1 MVKSGIVENGQEP
14 NDYILL
20 TGRSN
25 PALAQTIADTLHKEL
40 CQPISIFADSE
51 IRVKG
56 IPNLRRRHVF
66 IIQPTSPSANDHIME
81 LLFMIDAA
89 KRASANEII
98 AVIPYFGYSRQD
110 RKEMP
115 RVPISASVVAKMI
128 EHAGAD
134 RILTLDIHS
143 EQQEGFVRIPWD
155 NLYGS
160 YSLIPEIKKR
170 NLKHLVVASPD
181 KGGVVR
187 ATAYAG
193 RLEEAEG
200 IAIVYKERDINV
212 NNQSRALGMIGNIKD
227 KNILIVDDIIDTAG
241 TIVSAAEHLKANG
254 AKSVRVAATHGIF
267 SRDAID
273 KINNSFI
280 EEVIVTDSVALSDK
294 VKQSKKVS
302 VVSVAPLLS
311 AAVKKIRTGES
322 LSHDLIL

>member
-1 MVKSGIVENGQEP
+1 MVRDDIAGVDHEP
-14 NDYILL
+14 SDYILL

-25 PALAQTIADTLHKEL
+25 AKLAHEIADLLKQEL
-40 CQPISIFADSE
+40 SEPISIFADGE

-66 IIQPTSPSANDHIME
+66 VVQSTSPSANDHIME

-89 KRASANEII
+89 KRASATEII

-128 EHAGAD
+128 EHTGAD

-160 YSLIPEIKKR
+160 FSLIPEIKK
-170 NLKHLVVASPD
+170 KHMNDLVVVSPD

-187 ATAYAG
+187 ATAYAS
-193 RLEEAEG
+193 RLHEAKN

-212 NNQSRALGMIGNIKD
+212 NNQSKAMGMIGDIQGKD
-227 KNILIVDDIIDTAG
+227 VLLVDDIIDTAG
-241 TIVSAAEHLKANG
+241 TIVSAAEHMHEKG
-254 AKSVRVAATHGIF
+254 AKSIRVAATHGIF
-267 SRDAID
+267 SRDAIQ
-273 KINNSFI
+273 KITNSYI
-280 EEVIVTDSVALSDK
+280 EEVIVTDSIRLSDEVISNPK
-294 VKQSKKVS
+294 VT
-302 VVSVAPLLS
+302 VVSVAPLL
-311 AAVKKIRTGES
+311 AGAIKRIRTGES
-322 LSHDLIL
+322 LSKDLIL